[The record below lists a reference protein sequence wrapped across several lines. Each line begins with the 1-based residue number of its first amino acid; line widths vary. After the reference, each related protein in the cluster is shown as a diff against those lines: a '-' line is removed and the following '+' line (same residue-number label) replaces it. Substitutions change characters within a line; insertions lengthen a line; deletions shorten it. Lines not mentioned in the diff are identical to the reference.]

1 MGSDPKRGWG
11 WCRRGFEE
19 TSCSVSPPPPPL
31 SLPSAPFLLG
41 GSSRL
46 LAGSPGQNRG
56 VLGEVVMPGV
66 WEVTLGEEGGRDA
79 AGNAVKPPKVPPAP
93 AKWEPWSR
101 AVWDQSAFPGRRD
114 PDPPHKAHPPAPTC
128 ATETLLVPPSPGP

>member
-19 TSCSVSPPPPPL
+19 TSCSVSPSPPPL

-41 GSSRL
+41 GSSRR

-56 VLGEVVMPGV
+56 ALGEVVMPGV
-66 WEVTLGEEGGRDA
+66 WEVMLGEEGGRDA
-79 AGNAVKPPKVPPAP
+79 AGNVVKPPKVPPSP
-93 AKWEPWSR
+93 GKWEPWSL

-114 PDPPHKAHPPAPTC
+114 PDPPHKAHAPAPTC